1 MNPLPAKA
9 DKSQPLAER
18 KALYAPWNPAD
29 MTARRQDQRL
39 IDPGA
44 KNPFR
49 KLTPESW
56 VSNFRGSVH
65 LAGRFFVGWRQAS
78 GSVARGKDMRRP
90 DDRHMDD
97 IADTQLGQPIAMQ
110 HE

>member
-1 MNPLPAKA
+1 LNPLPAKA

-44 KNPFR
+44 KKPV
-49 KLTPESW
+49 P
-56 VSNFRGSVH
+56 
-65 LAGRFFVGWRQAS
+65 
-78 GSVARGKDMRRP
+78 
-90 DDRHMDD
+90 
-97 IADTQLGQPIAMQ
+97 
-110 HE
+110 